1 MLDFDFSVEHVLIL
15 AIAILLLL
23 ILVKKTNIC
32 QKICINGFK
41 VGGQMNLH
49 TLPIIPNFMLP
60 SPPPSPPLSPPPPP
74 PTRPPLPQTE
84 VDCNNYFNRLGT
96 ICPEDHVD
104 NRCCNGTSTIW
115 GLNSLS
121 GSCILSL
128 SDPSINSMTPQ
139 QQIIL
144 NNYNTCQHNFPD
156 ISAKNTIFTVFTDEN
171 DVVPPIYLPILQ
183 NLEMIRR
190 KTGKKT
196 YEIISGSNLKK
207 YNRLMNYVNWS
218 KQNNMKTYT
227 HQNDSDGFTVG
238 GQPAASA
245 IGTIVAGVGAGI
257 TCTQYFISGKDDD
270 KENCKTF
277 SKLFGFGCLVCWCMS
292 GSSERSNVARRLTTD
307 RLANVNEV
315 LARPINPIDLN
326 RPPTIVSDELRQQL
340 TQEQIDELE
349 NPTDLR
355 VQLTEEQ
362 EEQVLMASVVT
373 DEDTSV
379 AEGQVINL
387 EGQLIQGAEVIG
399 DVDEE
404 IVLEG
409 PE

>member
-1 MLDFDFSVEHVLIL
+1 QDITNVLR
-15 AIAILLLL
+15 
-23 ILVKKTNIC
+23 
-32 QKICINGFK
+32 
-41 VGGQMNLH
+41 
-49 TLPIIPNFMLP
+49 
-60 SPPPSPPLSPPPPP
+60 PPPPP
-74 PTRPPLPQTE
+74 PPPSLPPRRHPLPNTYE
-84 VDCNNYFNRLGT
+84 ECIEYFSKLGT

-104 NRCCNGTSTIW
+104 NRCCNGTNTIW

-128 SDPSINSMTPQ
+128 SDSSINSMTPQ

-218 KQNNMKTYT
+218 KQNNMNIYT

-238 GQPAASA
+238 GQPAATVM
-245 IGTIVAGVGAGI
+245 GTIVSGIGAGI

-307 RLANVNEV
+307 QLANINQV
-315 LARPINPIDLN
+315 LARPVNLTDLEDLN
-326 RPPTIVSDELRQQL
+326 RPVLTITFNEVGEQL

-349 NPTDLR
+349 NPRDPT
-355 VQLTEEQ
+355 VQLTEAQEQ
-362 EEQVLMASVVT
+362 QVQIATVVS
-373 DEDTSV
+373 EDTE
-379 AEGQVINL
+379 AEAL
-387 EGQLIQGAEVIG
+387 EGV
-399 DVDEE
+399 
-404 IVLEG
+404 
-409 PE
+409 